1 MMIGALLVRTRIP
14 RFFAA
19 VSRKDLDATSRDLAD
34 EMVFEFPGQS
44 TISGKYEGPER
55 FRAFWKRIFER
66 YETFR
71 LTPKRIALNRPYTL
85 GLTNT
90 ALVEWVAVAVTHD
103 GLTMHAEG
111 VAVVELRR
119 GKLVHARD
127 YFFDPSVLDAVWG
140 RRPEGRETPESMRMV
155 APPRS

>member
-1 MMIGALLVRTRIP
+1 
-14 RFFAA
+14 
-19 VSRKDLDATSRDLAD
+19 
-34 EMVFEFPGQS
+34 MVFEFPGQS

-71 LTPKRIALNRPYTL
+71 LTPKRIALDRPYAL

-90 ALVEWVAVAVTHD
+90 APVEWVAVAVTHD

-127 YFFDPSVLDAVWG
+127 YFSDPSVLDAVWG

-155 APPRS
+155 PRQVDDRRGIGPQRPGTAAPLDAPDYLAARR